1 MKFVVRTYDYAAL
14 IATRT
19 LTSNDIEDEFNRW
32 RQAIIS
38 SLSVGED
45 ISYRVGRF
53 KLSRI
58 KRVE

>member
-1 MKFVVRTYDYAAL
+1 MKFVVRTYDYAAP